1 MHMLETTFND
11 LVEVASDGFGRTLE
25 GRRGESTWTIRVLDD
40 VPPAAV
46 SPAMRSHLAQPLHP
60 AVLPVEVGTL
70 SDAATYLAAPLRG
83 QPLARLLRTTSD
95 AAVLRP
101 TAAVAAAI
109 TLADAAIVLSE
120 AALPEARCLGPVGPN
135 NVFLDPQQPGRVWI
149 LPLWPAPA
157 RTCDWLR
164 RQPEDLMFVG
174 RDALRQVRSSR
185 SDAFT
190 IGALLAALVGGR
202 AAVAFAG
209 PERDM
214 AELLRITVHGSHPLL
229 RVDPPAGAIGALIAR
244 AIGRG
249 ETPLDASQL
258 YDALMALRRAQ
269 DPMVRASELAR
280 DGKAL
285 EAQAVLR
292 RGLQDS
298 GGAWPL
304 ALLKAQLEAQQG
316 HRERAAGTLRGLLT
330 QIPTCRAAIMVAASL
345 SSAPDEC
352 LALLRTAITL
362 DPLDLECRLVEA
374 HALRRVERIDEAI
387 VAYAETHR
395 LATVDPQ
402 QRILEGRAAIGLGEL
417 FMDAGD
423 ARRAVAVIRPYLEP
437 GVDPE
442 VRVDALFI
450 AGSVEHKLGR
460 FAQAAPPLRE
470 ALRLDEVLQPRGPR
484 PKLLNQLAY
493 TLVALGGR
501 ADAAALAERSL
512 RQDPTQVR
520 LVGFLMALR
529 DRPPQAAGGPT

>member
-1 MHMLETTFND
+1 MHMLETTFTD

-40 VPPAAV
+40 VPPAAE
-46 SPAMRSHLAQPLHP
+46 SPTMRLHLAQPLHP

-83 QPLARLLRTTSD
+83 QPLARLLRTASD

-101 TAAVAAAI
+101 TAAVAAGL
-109 TLADAAIVLSE
+109 TLADAAIVLAE
-120 AALPEARCLGPVGPN
+120 AALPDARGLGPVGPN
-135 NVFLDPQQPGRVWI
+135 NVFLDPQHPGRVWI
-149 LPLWPAPA
+149 LPLWLAPA
-157 RTCDWLR
+157 RTCDWLH
-164 RQPEDLMFVG
+164 RQAEDLMFVG
-174 RDALRQVRSSR
+174 RDALRQIRTSR
-185 SDAFT
+185 SDAFA
-190 IGALLAALVGGR
+190 IAALLAALVGGR
-202 AAVAFAG
+202 TAVAFTG
-209 PERDM
+209 PERNM
-214 AELLRITVHGSHPLL
+214 TELLRTAVQGRHPLL
-229 RVDPPAGAIGALIAR
+229 RIAPPDGAIGELIAR
-244 AIGRG
+244 AIGRD
-249 ETPLDASQL
+249 EAPLDSSQL

-269 DPMVRASELAR
+269 DPMVRASQLAR

-292 RGLQDS
+292 RGLQDC

-304 ALLKAQLEAQQG
+304 ALLKAHLEAQQG
-316 HRERAAGTLRGLLT
+316 HRDRAAGTLRGLLT
-330 QIPTCRAAIMVAASL
+330 QIPTCRVANLAAASL
-345 SSAPDEC
+345 SSVPDER

-374 HALRRVERIDEAI
+374 HALLHAGRIDEAI

-395 LATVDPQ
+395 LAAVDPQ

-423 ARRAVAVIRPYLEP
+423 GRRAVAAIRAYLDP

-450 AGSVEHKLGR
+450 AGSIEHKLGR
-460 FAQAAPPLRE
+460 FAQAAPQLRE
-470 ALRLDEVLQPRGPR
+470 ALRLDEALQPRGPR

-529 DRPPQAAGGPT
+529 DRPPQAAGSTT